1 MYPQRTRARARS
13 RRRRRRWP
21 LFLLVF
27 AIALCA
33 LGASQLGFGQ
43 MHRLKTADLPD
54 WVD

>member
-1 MYPQRTRARARS
+1 MYPQRTRARARA

-33 LGASQLGFGQ
+33 LGF
-43 MHRLKTADLPD
+43 RVKPVADHMRGIM
-54 WVD
+54 